1 MRLKT
6 RKSISG
12 RAGFSLGEVLVAVA
26 IVAVAAAVTIP
37 VVFNKMRSSQEAALS
52 QTFVGLSQGIAE
64 FKRATTRYPELLQYL
79 TEKPLDTDDDICNN
93 DLGVTNVSF
102 WRGPYASRTITASG
116 LLVGEYTVSNTLRFG
131 NAASGLDTLYIDV
144 PSVEAAVVNDI
155 ESQFD
160 AGAASG
166 TAGTIQYTAPV
177 SGVSTLSYL
186 ILINSC

>member
-6 RKSISG
+6 RTHISG
-12 RAGFSLGEVLVAVA
+12 RAGFSLGEVLIAVA
-26 IVAVAAAVTIP
+26 IVAVVSAVTIP
-37 VVFNKMRSSQEAALS
+37 IVFNKMRSSQEAALS

-93 DLGVTNVSF
+93 NLGATNVSF
-102 WRGPYASRTITASG
+102 WRGPYASRSITSSG

-144 PSVEAAVVNDI
+144 PSVETAVVNDI

-166 TAGTIQYTAPV
+166 TTGTIQYTAPV
-177 SGVSTLSYL
+177 NGLSTLSYL